1 MKETYMNLFYPK
13 TKSLMKKF
21 KNCLFFSILFLF
33 YFANYSQFLEN
44 MNVSFES
51 YSAYYLDDKKT
62 GDFKLENRFRSN
74 NYLNLKS
81 IFAKNW
87 NFELQIESYMPKPL
101 LNYSPN
107 FENTNI
113 STLKFEY
120 NVKDLNVVFGSIYEQ
135 FGSGTSL
142 RTWEDKSLGIN
153 NSLLG
158 LNVNY
163 KLTDEINL
171 TSLIGQQKKV
181 SNIQKVLFSD

>member
-1 MKETYMNLFYPK
+1 
-13 TKSLMKKF
+13 
-21 KNCLFFSILFLF
+21 
-33 YFANYSQFLEN
+33 
-44 MNVSFES
+44 
-51 YSAYYLDDKKT
+51 
-62 GDFKLENRFRSN
+62 
-74 NYLNLKS
+74 
-81 IFAKNW
+81 
-87 NFELQIESYMPKPL
+87 MPKPL

-120 NVKDLNVVFGSIYEQ
+120 NIKDLNVVFGSIYEQ

-163 KLTDEINL
+163 KLKQIIINF
-171 TSLIGQQKKV
+171 KKV
-181 SNIQKVLFSD
+181 IRNKFLLFKLFKLLNKIYSNS